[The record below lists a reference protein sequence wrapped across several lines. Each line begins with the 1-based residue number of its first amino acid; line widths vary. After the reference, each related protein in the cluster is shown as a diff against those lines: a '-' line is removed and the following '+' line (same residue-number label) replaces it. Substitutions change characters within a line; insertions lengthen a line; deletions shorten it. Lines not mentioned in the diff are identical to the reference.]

1 MTDTQ
6 EKIRA
11 LFLSALMVFSVFAGT
26 VAFSGAAAAAANEG
40 VAIDK
45 ATHYVNGSSG
55 QAELEVVLNNSDA
68 SFDGNSEIVIALDNG
83 TNETFS
89 GGAVDS
95 FTQSSEGV
103 RLTVNQTGGVYRNID
118 NVSVNN
124 IRTGSGNADTGALTD
139 EFTVAPVSVNVTDGS
154 VSNDDVDAFGGTN
167 IALLSNYS
175 GGETAEI
182 DGPNFSTTRGPNAP
196 SRVFVLDTDDR
207 STGDYTF
214 NQTNG
219 LDTNDPDANLSLEDL
234 GLEFQDV
241 SATEIF
247 QDEEVDIEVTTTTV
261 GRDVTVEVFDSDDES
276 VGTISAE
283 IDNSGLADVN
293 DVFNQTTGQPID
305 TGNYTIN
312 VTDDNSGVE
321 ISSDTIVVSERP
333 DATVGFTSDEFVD
346 QRGDI
351 VEVNVTLDQTD
362 SANVTVGSDDSGYN
376 VSFGVND
383 NDGDGNVLVGFNT
396 YLSSE
401 DAPANGTDAF
411 FAITDDDDD
420 DPDNVTN
427 VNVTNAVPSVVAD
440 TTYDLEAKSPGAE
453 DPGVSAIVVEPRTQ
467 GVVNTWVAPSGNTSV
482 VEDLDAVT
490 GAIGNAITQSSQVA
504 NSDQVVVQLQEAQ
517 GLEGLLRATG
527 ESDADSQFTNA
538 TNGNSSNANISL
550 DIVESTPGAN
560 NQPDTFNVTN
570 NADVNGIVADKD
582 NDTYFVVVDS
592 DDIDTSEY
600 EIGFSLA
607 AGNNYGLIQ
616 GSDNETVNN
625 TIEKVDTTLDVTQ
638 PNVTATDDATVEGET
653 NLAPGTELRV
663 RLRTTGSPDQRFIE
677 STTVAVETDGTF
689 AGEFPV
695 AEAAPG
701 DEYDISITRNPSLSG
716 DLTTTFDGTVQ
727 EAQETPTDTPTATQ
741 TPDNGTADD
750 TPTVT
755 ESPTPTETATES
767 PTPTE
772 TATESPTPTET
783 ATETETETATETE
796 TETETSTSTPG
807 FTAVL
812 GVVALLG
819 AALVALR
826 RQN

>member
-772 TATESPTPTET
+772 TATE
-783 ATETETETATETE
+783 TETETATETE